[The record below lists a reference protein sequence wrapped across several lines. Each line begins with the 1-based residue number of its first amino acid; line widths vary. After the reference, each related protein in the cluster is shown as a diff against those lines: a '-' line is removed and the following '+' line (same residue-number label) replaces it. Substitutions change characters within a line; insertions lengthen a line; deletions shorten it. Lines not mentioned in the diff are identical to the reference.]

1 VLPGFPKG
9 QCGGACREFVHE
21 IVHRMAGKLL
31 ITRWKQKIFN
41 GKFWLYMTL
50 VVVDN
55 KMQYFRLT
63 RFLLLSKFTP
73 Q

>member
-1 VLPGFPKG
+1 
-9 QCGGACREFVHE
+9 
-21 IVHRMAGKLL
+21 MAGKLL